1 MENKKKIVYKNV
13 SELVPYENNP
23 RHNDDAVDY
32 VANSIKNFHF
42 QVPIVIDKNNVVI
55 AGHTRLK
62 ACHKLGIKEVPCI
75 VADDLTPE
83 QVKAFRLADNK
94 TSELA
99 EWDMDKL
106 DIELGEIPDIDM
118 NAFGFD
124 IEIDDMDEATG
135 VKEDE
140 APEVKDEESKAK
152 LGDIYQLGNHRLMCG
167 DSTKAE
173 DIDRLMDGA
182 KADMVFTDPPYGMK
196 KESEGVL
203 NDNLNFD
210 DLLDFNRQWIPLTF
224 GALKDNGSWYC
235 WGIDEPLMDIYSNI
249 LKPMAKKNKITFRNL
264 ITWDKGNGQG
274 QLSEGFRMYPI
285 ADEKCLFVMAG
296 VQGFSNNA
304 DNYFEAWEPIR
315 IYLKQER
322 DRMGWS
328 NADMKKMCGHSPTS
342 GCHWFDK
349 SQWMM
354 PTEEEYKAWQ
364 QHANGD
370 GFKKEYE
377 EIKKE
382 YEEIKKEY
390 YSTRAYFDNTHDNM
404 NNVWHFSKTSGEERE
419 SAGGHATPKP
429 IALCSRAIK
438 SSSREGEIVLDVFG
452 GSGSTLIACEQLNRK
467 CYMMELDPHYVDVII
482 ERWENFTGQKAK
494 LLKGV

>member
-382 YEEIKKEY
+382 Y